1 MNVFPVKIRR
11 GQTSTIYRFSLAIFL
26 FGVFISSVYHPL
38 TAQAHAY
45 SASYTQIT
53 MDQNKTEVVFS
64 IDTLSIM
71 ELIEGIDKNKDW
83 VLQQSE
89 IDQEKH
95 HIEELLT
102 EGIALDK
109 DNKEQ
114 TPELEKMKIVKKS
127 NKIFLSIYLK
137 YPDFSPG
144 ETISF
149 NDGFYANDPT
159 TNYVNLISANY
170 NGETSEAALQGDNR
184 TWTMLLT
191 EVQQEQQSDSGQSVQ
206 PDQNQQQQPPAPH
219 VQTTTSTWFSFF
231 KLGMM
236 HILTGYDHLLFLL
249 ALLFRK
255 QTFKQYAAI
264 VTSFTLAHSITLTL
278 SVLGVVTL
286 PSRFVEAAIAF
297 SICYVAAEN
306 IFRKEIRH
314 RWTITFLFGLI
325 HGLGFATLLREMAIP
340 KKDLAVALVNFNL
353 GIEAVQLSIVLLLL
367 PLLTY
372 MFKQKVS
379 GKIVRYGSVAIV
391 ILGAIWLVQRLFL

>member
-1 MNVFPVKIRR
+1 MNIFSGENRR
-11 GQTSTIYRFSLAIFL
+11 GQTSTIYRFCIPIFL
-26 FGVFISSVYHPL
+26 FVMFISCVFQPF
-38 TAQAHAY
+38 TAEAHAY
-45 SASYTQIT
+45 SASYTKIT
-53 MDQNKTEVVFS
+53 MDPTKTEVVFS
-64 IDTLSIM
+64 IDTLSII
-71 ELIEGIDKNKDW
+71 ELIDGIDKNKDW

-127 NKIFLSIYLK
+127 NKIFLSVYLK
-137 YPDFSPG
+137 YPGVSPG

-159 TNYVNLISANY
+159 TNYVNLLSANY
-170 NGETSEAALQGDNR
+170 QGETSETALQGDNR

-191 EVQQEQQSDSGQSVQ
+191 EVQQEQQTDSGQTVQ
-206 PDQNQQQQPPAPH
+206 DHYQKKTQPAAYAQP
-219 VQTTTSTWFSFF
+219 TTSTWFSFF

-249 ALLFRK
+249 ALLLRK

-264 VTSFTLAHSITLTL
+264 VTSFTIAHSITLTL
-278 SVLGVVTL
+278 SVLGLVTL
-286 PSRFVEAAIAF
+286 PSRFVEATIAF
-297 SICYVAAEN
+297 SICYVAVEN
-306 IFRKEIRH
+306 IFKKKIRH

-340 KKDLAVALVNFNL
+340 KKDLAVSLINFNL
-353 GIEAVQLSIVLLLL
+353 GIEAVQLTIVLLLL

-379 GKIVRYGSVAIV
+379 GKIVRYGSIIIV
-391 ILGAIWLVQRLFL
+391 VLGAIWLVQRLIF

>member
-1 MNVFPVKIRR
+1 MNIFSGENRLD
-11 GQTSTIYRFSLAIFL
+11 QTSTIYRFFLPIFI
-26 FGVFISSVYHPL
+26 FGLFISSVYQPL
-38 TAQAHAY
+38 TAEAHAY

-64 IDTLSIM
+64 IDTLSII
-71 ELIEGIDKNKDW
+71 ELIEGIDRNKDW

-102 EGIALDK
+102 EGMALDK

-127 NKIFLSIYLK
+127 NKIFLSIFLK
-137 YPDFSPG
+137 YPVFSPG

-149 NDGFYANDPT
+149 NDGFYANDPA

-170 NGETSEAALQGDNR
+170 QGETSEAALQGDNR

-191 EVQQEQQSDSGQSVQ
+191 EVQQEQQSDNGQTVS
-206 PDQNQQQQPPAPH
+206 DQYQKKTPPEAH
-219 VQTTTSTWFSFF
+219 VQSTTSTWFSFF

-249 ALLFRK
+249 ALLLRK

-264 VTSFTLAHSITLTL
+264 VTSFTIAHSITLTL
-278 SVLGVVTL
+278 SVLGLVTL
-286 PSRFVEAAIAF
+286 PSRFVEATIAF
-297 SICYVAAEN
+297 SICYVTVEN

-314 RWTITFLFGLI
+314 RWSITFLFGLI
-325 HGLGFATLLREMAIP
+325 HGLGFATLIREMAIP

-353 GIEAVQLSIVLLLL
+353 GIEAVQLTIVLLLL

-372 MFKQKVS
+372 MFKQKIS
-379 GKIVRYGSVAIV
+379 GKMVQYGSIV
-391 ILGAIWLVQRLFL
+391 IAVLGAIWLIQRLFL